1 MRNCVPCRC
10 RGREVE
16 KESPRDI
23 MNSDFVPRGDP
34 LLTISIIYARFF
46 PHVGGHT
53 HSGYRTYI
61 PFYCRIAS
69 GGACYYPLPR
79 SERL

>member
-53 HSGYRTYI
+53 HSGYRTNI
-61 PFYCRIAS
+61 
-69 GGACYYPLPR
+69 GGIGYVISFSAVMIGVAFDGL
-79 SERL
+79 